1 MQRIGRIIGVSD
13 DLILEVWPGVRS
25 LLRLRSRGLEQDGE
39 VPPGNSTEVQ
49 PLLTALEEAVRML
62 EEESHERTREMG

>member
-39 VPPGNSTEVQ
+39 VPPGNSIGGS
-49 PLLTALEEAVRML
+49 ALADGPGRG
-62 EEESHERTREMG
+62 RQDARGGKPGAG